1 MPAITT
7 RRSTPTYKFS
17 TAGRKFAQR
26 LSNGGTTVI
35 GSHTEAN
42 TANALQRAGLVKI
55 TGVGAKASPR
65 GKASLTAA
73 GRKALAAA

>member
-1 MPAITT
+1 MPAST
-7 RRSTPTYKFS
+7 RRGAPTYKFS

-26 LSNGGTTVI
+26 VYDGGTTFI

-42 TANALQRAGLVKI
+42 TANALQRAGLIKI